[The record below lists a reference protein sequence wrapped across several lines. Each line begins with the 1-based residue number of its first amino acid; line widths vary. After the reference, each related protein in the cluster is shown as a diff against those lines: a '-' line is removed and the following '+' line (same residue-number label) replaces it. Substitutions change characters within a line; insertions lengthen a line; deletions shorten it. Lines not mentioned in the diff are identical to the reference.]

1 MRAPELLVLRLF
13 LDVAF
18 LVQVLLVGLE
28 LAGGDLVLELFGD
41 RGPALLIRQQRVR
54 RRLVIGEDLL
64 FRRGGRRGG
73 DLAQLF
79 LPLDRA
85 MLRLSAIFLKSP
97 RRSGV

>member
-64 FRRGGRRGG
+64 FRRDG